1 MTCRHRIHRLHQH
14 GGGLGVVEPRIRYA
28 DGSEMARAR
37 VVATV
42 ALLAVAVDGFSVTPY
57 PASVLRSPL
66 ARHHAGHVQRAREL
80 VTRKAWIENCDT
92 ETGECFY
99 YNDETGESQ
108 WEPPPG
114 FQVGG
119 AAPPGGAM
127 TGGWVALVDE
137 GSGETYYF
145 NEQTGA
151 SQWDPPQQAA
161 ATGQAQQAAST
172 RPLWRLAPYT
182 GVCGFSGVSGFAAE
196 AKYDAFVQEFENSD
210 VTGRPCQ
217 LPYKLGVGD
226 ERMLSRW
233 NMINQKL
240 TVDRAQAL
248 IECFKDGTA
257 TLTGK
262 GDRPTLWANPG
273 GQWTPIEKEVSVQ
286 LSHGDLVSLDASDP
300 DGAVFVVE
308 QA

>member
-1 MTCRHRIHRLHQH
+1 MLCACFAVTAAVLR
-14 GGGLGVVEPRIRYA
+14 P
-28 DGSEMARAR
+28 S
-37 VVATV
+37 VA
-42 ALLAVAVDGFSVTPY
+42 
-57 PASVLRSPL
+57 PALRSPL
-66 ARHHAGHVQRAREL
+66 GGRVQRARRLTMQEQGL
-80 VTRKAWIENCDT
+80 PVGWRAAFDGASGAT
-92 ETGECFY
+92 Y
-99 YNDETGESQ
+99 YVNEQTGESQ
-108 WEPPPG
+108 WERPP
-114 FQVGG
+114 QV
-119 AAPPGGAM
+119 
-127 TGGWVALVDE
+127 WSQRVDQ
-137 GSGETYYF
+137 GSGEPYFF

>member
-1 MTCRHRIHRLHQH
+1 
-14 GGGLGVVEPRIRYA
+14 
-28 DGSEMARAR
+28 
-37 VVATV
+37 
-42 ALLAVAVDGFSVTPY
+42 
-57 PASVLRSPL
+57 
-66 ARHHAGHVQRAREL
+66 
-80 VTRKAWIENCDT
+80 
-92 ETGECFY
+92 
-99 YNDETGESQ
+99 
-108 WEPPPG
+108 
-114 FQVGG
+114 
-119 AAPPGGAM
+119 M

-257 TLTGK
+257 TL
-262 GDRPTLWANPG
+262 
-273 GQWTPIEKEVSVQ
+273 
-286 LSHGDLVSLDASDP
+286 LSLIHI
-300 DGAVFVVE
+300 
-308 QA
+308 